1 VVRSLPRARL
11 AIAVLLAVLAGFI
24 DGIAFIYL
32 GGYFVSFMSG
42 NTTQSGVELAG
53 GDPAAA
59 GFGFA
64 VIVAFV
70 VGVMAGTA
78 IRSPRRDRGWVVLLG
93 VAAIVAVGATL
104 ASAAPVDPDTV
115 TGAALLAVAPT
126 AVCLSFAMG
135 AVNTVFSGDGGTS
148 FGITYM
154 TGALVK
160 IGEGVVGALRGGD
173 RTGWLRYLALWLA
186 IAVGAIGGAV
196 GYAAIGTAALW
207 FAAVFALGI
216 VWVDLTARARAS
228 RGSAPA

>member
-1 VVRSLPRARL
+1 MVRSLPRARL

-53 GDPAAA
+53 GDPAA
-59 GFGFA
+59 
-64 VIVAFV
+64 VAFV

>member
-1 VVRSLPRARL
+1 MVDSLPRSRL
-11 AIAVLLAVLAGFI
+11 AIAVLLAVLAGYI

-53 GDPAAA
+53 GDLAAA

-78 IRSPRRDRGWVVLLG
+78 IRSPRRDRGWLVLLG
-93 VAAIVAVGATL
+93 VAVLIAVGAAL
-104 ASAAPVDPDTV
+104 ASAPPVDANAV
-115 TGAALLAVAPT
+115 TGAALVAVAPT
-126 AVCLSFAMG
+126 AVCLSLAMG
-135 AVNTVFSGDGGTS
+135 AVNTVFSGSGGPS

-160 IGEGVVGALRGGD
+160 IGEGIAGALRGGD

-186 IAVGAIGGAV
+186 IAVGAIGGATV
-196 GYAAIGTAALW
+196 YAAFGTAALW
-207 FAAVFALGI
+207 YAAVFALAI
-216 VWVDLTARARAS
+216 TWVDLTARARAS
-228 RGSAPA
+228 RGSTPA

>member
-1 VVRSLPRARL
+1 MVDSLPRSRL
-11 AIAVLLAVLAGFI
+11 AIAVLLAVLAGYI

-53 GDPAAA
+53 VNLAAA

-78 IRSPRRDRGWVVLLG
+78 IRSPRRDRSWLLLLA
-93 VAAIVAVGATL
+93 VTAITAVGAAL
-104 ASAAPVDPDTV
+104 ASAAPVDPNAV
-115 TGAALLAVAPT
+115 TGAALLGVAPT
-126 AVCLSFAMG
+126 AVCLALGMG
-135 AVNTVFSGDGGTS
+135 AVNTVFSGRGGPS

-160 IGEGVVGALRGGD
+160 IGEGIVGALRGGD

-186 IAVGAIGGAV
+186 IAVGAIGGAIS
-196 GYAAIGTAALW
+196 YAAFGTAALW
-207 FAAVFALGI
+207 YAAIFAGAIAAVSSR
-216 VWVDLTARARAS
+216 VRAS

>member
-1 VVRSLPRARL
+1 MVKSLPRSRL
-11 AIAVLLAVLAGFI
+11 AIAVLLAVLAGYI

-53 GDPAAA
+53 GDLAAA

-78 IRSPRRDRGWVVLLG
+78 ISSPGRDRGGIVLLG
-93 VAAIVAVGATL
+93 VSAIVAVGAAL
-104 ASAAPVDPDTV
+104 ASAAPVDPNAA

-126 AVCLSFAMG
+126 AVCLSLAMG
-135 AVNTVFSGDGGTS
+135 AVNTVFSSRGGPS

-160 IGEGVVGALRGGD
+160 IGEGIVGAFRGGD
-173 RTGWLRYLALWLA
+173 RTGWLRYLALWLG
-186 IAVGAIGGAV
+186 IALGAIGGAAV
-196 GYAAIGTAALW
+196 YGAWGTTALWVAVIYAAGIAA
-207 FAAVFALGI
+207 I
-216 VWVDLTARARAS
+216 SSRARAS
-228 RGSAPA
+228 RDSPRV

>member
-1 VVRSLPRARL
+1 MVDSLPRSRL
-11 AIAVLLAVLAGFI
+11 AIAVLLAALAGYI

-53 GDPAAA
+53 GDLAAA

-78 IRSPRRDRGWVVLLG
+78 IRSPGRDRSWLLLLG
-93 VAAIVAVGATL
+93 IAVIIAVGAAL
-104 ASAAPVDPDTV
+104 ASAAPIDPNAV
-115 TGAALLAVAPT
+115 TGAALLAVTPT
-126 AVCLSFAMG
+126 AACLALGMG
-135 AVNTVFSGDGGTS
+135 AVNTIFSGSGGPS
-148 FGITYM
+148 LGITYM

-160 IGEGVVGALRGGD
+160 IGEGIVGALRGGD

-186 IAVGAIGGAV
+186 IAVGAIGGATV
-196 GYAAIGTAALW
+196 YAVIGTVALWYAVVFAAAI
-207 FAAVFALGI
+207 AAVSSR
-216 VWVDLTARARAS
+216 VRAS
-228 RGSAPA
+228 RNSPSA